1 MRPGPSRKRTINDWA
16 DLEVVY
22 GIYEDIAIGLCSV
35 EDSPVKTQEL
45 ETHDLAIAPVGLQ
58 QEAWLVSQPGEDG
71 AEQREASWTWW
82 RALRHRSYPF
92 KSGFNA
98 RQAFCFVS
106 SHIRRAFYAC
116 EFTGPAGVPA
126 PPLLNKIRYYIYV
139 RKQPVDQYVLCDA

>member
-82 RALRHRSYPF
+82 CSCTSAPEQDSILYLR
-92 KSGFNA
+92 
-98 RQAFCFVS
+98 
-106 SHIRRAFYAC
+106 
-116 EFTGPAGVPA
+116 
-126 PPLLNKIRYYIYV
+126 
-139 RKQPVDQYVLCDA
+139 